1 MGALYSVYLCWSAV
15 NSNPNPKCNP
25 TIGSTTGDDPE
36 MIALSMAVAAF
47 SLGWTCYSATSN
59 ATTVTDGPTSNKLR
73 SVSEDDRSREHKN
86 RDIEADNDQDIMDD
100 EEDRQD
106 APGTAGGQSPDSRI
120 WFFHVVMAA
129 GSLYLAMVLTD
140 WGTGSVSGGIHNA
153 TTATPS
159 SSGTSQVSVYV
170 SNSTGVAQMWVKIIS
185 EWFAIGLYTWSLIAP
200 RIFPDREFN

>member
-1 MGALYSVYLCWSAV
+1 MGSSGINALYSVYLCWSAV

-47 SLGWTCYSATSN
+47 SLGWTCY
-59 ATTVTDGPTSNKLR
+59 
-73 SVSEDDRSREHKN
+73 
-86 RDIEADNDQDIMDD
+86 
-100 EEDRQD
+100 
-106 APGTAGGQSPDSRI
+106 
-120 WFFHVVMAA
+120 
-129 GSLYLAMVLTD
+129 
-140 WGTGSVSGGIHNA
+140 NA